1 MLQQVHLAAQYL
13 AGAGISF
20 IKKRDDDSH
29 INMGWSTDLHE
40 LSTWPLSEKGDQLS
54 LSLKTFSLIWSNP
67 EKRFEFPLD
76 GKSHLEIKTWIK
88 GQAKSNINMIY
99 IYHLHYELPY
109 PFPSDDSTFKL
120 KSKAEL
126 SRFSDLF
133 DLSQTSFTA
142 VLKQQKL
149 ESELRTWPHH
159 FDLGAYTN
167 PNDSL
172 SIGFGLAVPDKAIDD
187 FYFYVSGYNGDDSVE
202 TKDFKSLRLGDW
214 QTEDWKAAT
223 LRATGMKEKDATNF
237 LNEAIQAFRI

>member
-1 MLQQVHLAAQYL
+1 MFA
-13 AGAGISF
+13 
-20 IKKRDDDSH
+20 
-29 INMGWSTDLHE
+29 
-40 LSTWPLSEKGDQLS
+40 
-54 LSLKTFSLIWSNP
+54 
-67 EKRFEFPLD
+67 
-76 GKSHLEIKTWIK
+76 
-88 GQAKSNINMIY
+88 
-99 IYHLHYELPY
+99 
-109 PFPSDDSTFKL
+109 
-120 KSKAEL
+120 
-126 SRFSDLF
+126 
-133 DLSQTSFTA
+133 
-142 VLKQQKL
+142 
-149 ESELRTWPHH
+149 HH